1 MKRKDAYHVAVV
13 GATGAVG
20 RTMMAILEE
29 REFPVAQLTPLA
41 SARSARWMNDNLFGV
56 TVPEATLARLE
67 GAADQAAEGRRICVE
82 LIQALREVPHVAGV
96 HIMAPLQ
103 GSEAIAA
110 VIEEAG

>member
-1 MKRKDAYHVAVV
+1 MEPIPDAPHGSHVVRLRRV
-13 GATGAVG
+13 FLDLIGLPPT
-20 RTMMAILEE
+20 
-29 REFPVAQLTPLA
+29 PAQV
-41 SARSARWMNDNLFGV
+41 ARWMNDNLFGV